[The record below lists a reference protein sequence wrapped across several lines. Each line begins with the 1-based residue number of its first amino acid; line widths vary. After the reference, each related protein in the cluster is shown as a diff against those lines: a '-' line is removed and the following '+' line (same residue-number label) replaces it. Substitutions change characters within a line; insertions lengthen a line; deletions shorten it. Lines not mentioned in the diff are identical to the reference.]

1 MTEDF
6 DISVNLTSECLKE
19 NPLYNNAARCT
30 QNRYTV
36 RHFQQYTSSLSTI
49 SSPRSRM
56 LFIRPT
62 QAS

>member
-36 RHFQQYTSSLSTI
+36 R
-49 SSPRSRM
+49 
-56 LFIRPT
+56 LF
-62 QAS
+62 